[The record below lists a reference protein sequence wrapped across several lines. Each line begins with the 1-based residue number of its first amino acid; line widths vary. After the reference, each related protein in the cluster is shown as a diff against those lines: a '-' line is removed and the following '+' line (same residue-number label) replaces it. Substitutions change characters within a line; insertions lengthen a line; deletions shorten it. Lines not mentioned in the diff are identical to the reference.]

1 MGQGLSLQLRYF
13 LTSPNA
19 KIWILELCYQ
29 SILLI
34 GSINAEPDIPAA
46 NTIEIEEEQQ
56 PGAQDGDSCRRECLY
71 STVSAFCTH
80 QLHPHFVFVV
90 VSSVFNFFGGHWKC
104 HFWYPLKQPEAWD
117 EGNVCIPQSPPSAEI
132 NPGCRR
138 EFHLLS
144 FCRHQSFPHFAWCCC
159 CTNI

>member
-1 MGQGLSLQLRYF
+1 MGQGLSLQLRWF

-56 PGAQDGDSCRRECLY
+56 
-71 STVSAFCTH
+71 
-80 QLHPHFVFVV
+80 
-90 VSSVFNFFGGHWKC
+90 
-104 HFWYPLKQPEAWD
+104 LKMEIVA
-117 EGNVCIPQSPPSAEI
+117 ERNVCIPQSPPSAHI
-132 NPGCRR
+132 NYIHILYLWLYQVFSIFWGATGNVIFGTR
-138 EFHLLS
+138 
-144 FCRHQSFPHFAWCCC
+144 
-159 CTNI
+159 